1 LWRENFVQTAVHL
14 SEMLWISWFIALIF
28 LSIKYSTRINRP
40 PNIGILIGTRQETY
54 MAVSNEPVAI
64 GGLINS
70 AAVSTIAILLY
81 FKVDPQ
87 LVGAIS
93 VALSGW
99 IAAISAVVRTKV
111 TPSKNVALTNTQV
124 TDINIARSREQIAKT
139 QERVVIH

>member
-1 LWRENFVQTAVHL
+1 
-14 SEMLWISWFIALIF
+14 
-28 LSIKYSTRINRP
+28 
-40 PNIGILIGTRQETY
+40 

-111 TPSKNVALTNTQV
+111 TPSKNVALTHTQV

-139 QERVVIH
+139 QEQVVIH